1 MPFEALHNRNIKKK
15 GSFMKRKTL
24 LCAFLVI
31 VGALLSFGTVS
42 YFVTDGTA
50 VNVITAGNIKVELLE
65 CSLKDGEKVPFENKI
80 SVVPDTSV
88 SKIVTVKN
96 TGNSPEYVRV
106 SVNKEIL
113 SVGGERDENGD
124 LFIEM
129 DFNTEYWT
137 ERDGYWYY
145 RKPLEG
151 GGETEP
157 LFTKVTFSKD
167 MKNLYQNSTA
177 KLDIKAFGV
186 QSANNGDSPVTA
198 VGWTDNR

>member
-1 MPFEALHNRNIKKK
+1 
-15 GSFMKRKTL
+15 MKRKTL
-24 LCAFLVI
+24 LYAFLVI
-31 VGALLSFGTVS
+31 VGALLSYGTVS
-42 YFVTDGTA
+42 YFVTDGTS

-65 CSLKDGEKVPFENKI
+65 SSLKDGKKVPFENKI

-106 SVNKEIL
+106 SVNKEIVP
-113 SVGGERDENGD
+113 VGGEGDENGTS
-124 LFIEM
+124 LIEM

-145 RKPLEG
+145 SKALEG

-157 LFTKVTFSKD
+157 LFTKVTFSKE

-177 KLDIKAFGV
+177 QLDIKAFSV